1 MTEERLVDEVRQ
13 QIRKLREAAHANDHG
28 RQDEASDSILL
39 RFRELLAHV
48 DALGREKGELAD
60 LVKYMTPTEAMVE
73 RAAVELAAV
82 DYEKP
87 WHELSELTQ
96 HNYRI
101 TATTALTA
109 ALSCPAEAPT
119 PDADGTWPCGSGKQ
133 PCRCRV

>member
-73 RAAVELAAV
+73 RAAVGMYDHDEGRVRNWNACHEETRYHYRSLA
-82 DYEKP
+82 
-87 WHELSELTQ
+87 
-96 HNYRI
+96 RR
-101 TATTALTA
+101 ALTA
-109 ALSCPAEAPT
+109 ALGG
-119 PDADGTWPCGSGKQ
+119 D
-133 PCRCRV
+133 R

>member
-39 RFRELLAHV
+39 RFRDLLAHV

-73 RAAVELAAV
+73 RAARVFYEISFGPHYPWDGNHHTQPTKG
-82 DYEKP
+82 DY
-87 WHELSELTQ
+87 
-96 HNYRI
+96 RDF
-101 TATTALTA
+101 ARRALTA
-109 ALSCPAEAPT
+109 ALGGDRE
-119 PDADGTWPCGSGKQ
+119 GVRG
-133 PCRCRV
+133 